1 MNRETVT
8 VIETDGPLFAVSGVR
23 GQNIANRRK
32 IDKFAPSFPNFNKI
46 FGMFPLI
53 SIIMYERIFDIREQL
68 DEAMFLFGARQ
79 VGKSTLLQRV
89 FTDAVYY
96 DLLIPGIRKSFKRNP
111 DLFREALSSKPAGT
125 LVIVDEIQ
133 KVPELLDLVHWLM
146 VNKGLRFILSGSS
159 ARKLKQSGANT
170 LGGRAEP
177 RTLYPLVW
185 PEVTDFQIDKAVQN
199 GMIPRHYLAEDATDR
214 IEAYVEVYIKEEIR
228 EEAFVQ
234 DIDAFERF
242 MEVAAI
248 SDGEMLNYSNIAT
261 DCGVSAKTVK
271 SYFQILYDTLLGYE
285 IPAYRNVIKRRIVQ
299 TPKFYYFDVGLANFL
314 MGRHSLKRGSG
325 DYGHAFEHFVM
336 QEIIAYRGY
345 RRRREEISYW
355 HTYTH
360 QEVDAVI
367 GDGKVAIEIKSC
379 ELVKTKHKS
388 GLKAFKDEHSDCRL
402 ILVSLDSISRISGDV
417 ELLYVTDFLKMLWN
431 GEIF

>member
-1 MNRETVT
+1 
-8 VIETDGPLFAVSGVR
+8 
-23 GQNIANRRK
+23 
-32 IDKFAPSFPNFNKI
+32 
-46 FGMFPLI
+46 
-53 SIIMYERIFDIREQL
+53 MYQRIFDIENQL

-79 VGKSTLLQRV
+79 VGKSTLLQER
-89 FTDAVYY
+89 FKDAVYY
-96 DLLIPGIRKSFKRNP
+96 DLLIPSVRRSFKRNP

-146 VNKGLRFILSGSS
+146 VNRGLRFILSGSS
-159 ARKLKQSGANT
+159 ARKLKKSGANT
-170 LGGRAEP
+170 LGGRAQP
-177 RTLYPLVW
+177 RTLFPLVW
-185 PEVTDFQIDKAVQN
+185 KEVTDFQIDRAVQN

-214 IEAYVEVYIKEEIR
+214 IEAYVKVYLDEEIR
-228 EEAFVQ
+228 DEAAVQ

-248 SDGEMLNYSNIAT
+248 SDGEMLNYSNIAA

-271 SYFQILYDTLLGYE
+271 SYYQILYDTLLGYE
-285 IPAYRNVIKRRIVQ
+285 IPAYRKVVKRQVVKA
-299 TPKFYYFDVGLANFL
+299 PKFYYFDVGLANYL
-314 MGRHSLKRGSG
+314 MGRYSLRRGTD

-345 RRRREEISYW
+345 FRRREEIFYW
-355 HTYTH
+355 HTYNN

-367 GDGKVAIEIKSC
+367 GDAKVAIEIKSS
-379 ELVKTKHKS
+379 EQVKASHKK
-388 GLKAFKDEHSDCRL
+388 GLKAFKEEHPECRL
-402 ILVSLDSISRISGDV
+402 ILVSLDPITRVSGDI
-417 ELLYVTDFLKMLWN
+417 EIINISDFLKMLWN